1 MKYMQVWR
9 TLNRQAGADCKM
21 IRHKKKKKKSHL
33 WIKPG
38 SANAAV
44 DILVGEDSDVDM
56 YKCNINA
63 LYKCKELLL
72 LLLSVINIADLCHKH
87 THAAQGSTIHSHTN
101 NITQDILHMKI
112 RSKCLLPL

>member
-1 MKYMQVWR
+1 M
-9 TLNRQAGADCKM
+9 
-21 IRHKKKKKKSHL
+21 

-87 THAAQGSTIHSHTN
+87 THALTRCTGFNYPFTHKQHHTRHFAYEN
-101 NITQDILHMKI
+101 KE
-112 RSKCLLPL
+112 